1 MKLHFFFFCIA
12 LFLATLESAAQ
23 TGIISSDR
31 DLITFIN
38 SDLDYI
44 ENQRDR
50 YAKIEGSAY
59 LDEAFHKASVSYQ
72 GKKYTGLQLRHNT
85 YEGYFEFKTDQG
97 IKFFDPL
104 ITPIDTIWTEEDTFI
119 YVSYQ
124 SGNAVKNDFMKLMNR
139 DATRVFQLSQV
150 ILIQPEPA
158 KGYEEARP
166 ARFEKRA
173 ELIYIQ
179 TGEQIALE
187 FKGKKSVEDIFPEHY
202 VQLSEYAKSEKLKL
216 KETGEII
223 SLCAYFD
230 SIR

>member
-1 MKLHFFFFCIA
+1 MKLHFFFICIA
-12 LFLATLESAAQ
+12 LFLATPESASQ
-23 TGIISSDR
+23 TSIISSDR
-31 DLITFIN
+31 DLITFMN

-59 LDEAFHKASVSYQ
+59 LDEAFHNGSVSYQ
-72 GKKYTGLQLRHNT
+72 GMKYTGLQLRHNT

-97 IKFFDPL
+97 IKFFDPR
-104 ITPIDTIWTEEDTFI
+104 ITPIDTVWIEEDTFI
-119 YVSYQ
+119 YGSYQ
-124 SGNAVKNDFMKLMNR
+124 SGNAEKKNFMKLMNR
-139 DATRVFQLSQV
+139 GATRVFQLSQM

-166 ARFEKRA
+166 ARFEKRGD
-173 ELIYIQ
+173 LIFIQ
-179 TGEQIALE
+179 TGEEIALE

-202 VQLSEYAKSEKLKL
+202 VQLNEYAKSEKLKL